1 MIGKNLSLF
10 KTERERLHQHT
21 RHFKEFLH
29 DLIQMRPVREKGL
42 TTFNSPHRIKGALRE
57 KPPPEPLMLP
67 RLAVTGCRLKLIT
80 QKSGGANIHLLEASG
95 KCPDTEV
102 HTGQGSHSSHLIAG
116 TDIPKEQWM
125 VRADTPAPRSQL
137 ALCGYNM
144 QGEKLF
150 NMTVKL
156 IFQESLQTIGS

>member
-21 RHFKEFLH
+21 RHFKEFLR

-67 RLAVTGCRLKLIT
+67 RLAVTGLWAKINHTKVRRGKYTSSWSIWEVSRYWGTHRAGIPQLTFDRWHRHSQRAMNGEGRHTSSQVPASFMWL
-80 QKSGGANIHLLEASG
+80 QHGG
-95 KCPDTEV
+95 
-102 HTGQGSHSSHLIAG
+102 
-116 TDIPKEQWM
+116 
-125 VRADTPAPRSQL
+125 
-137 ALCGYNM
+137 
-144 QGEKLF
+144 GETL
-150 NMTVKL
+150 
-156 IFQESLQTIGS
+156 